1 MMKSLL
7 TRSDV
12 LSDIEFELAQG
23 AISRNELG
31 QSVQAVKQ
39 YHNKVRSEVFQSSQV
54 GDNRESLGR
63 LFQINDMLI
72 TLLQEMV
79 TTIESLRL
87 DLRRVAVWASQGAS
101 PAAAATATRAPVVER
116 DSDMAAAGDVPVR
129 DGWGQSSHWRPP
141 ADVEQAMRPEALR
154 VESEA
159 RSTGIPVIGRLI
171 QRLRIALHSVALF
184 YVVKLARKQ
193 VVINQTY
200 GDWILHLGQLNQR
213 QQEQIDW
220 LNAQVSSLQAH
231 LAEVEEASPPATD
244 S

>member
-1 MMKSLL
+1 MKSLL

-39 YHNKVRSEVFQSSQV
+39 YHNKVRSEVFQSSRQV
-54 GDNRESLGR
+54 GDNRESLSR

-87 DLRRVAVWASQGAS
+87 DLRRVAVRASQGAS
-101 PAAAATATRAPVVER
+101 PAAAATAPRAPVVER

-129 DGWGQSSHWRPP
+129 DGWGESSHWRPP

-154 VESEA
+154 VEPEA

-171 QRLRIALHSVALF
+171 QRLRIALHSLVLF

-231 LAEVEEASPPATD
+231 LADVEEASPPATD